1 LEAKKKTIEMIHRL
15 SCMKPKIRKNID
27 QEIHRIEIQMQKKL
41 KKKEKVKGKK
51 ITSICCTNRE

>member
-1 LEAKKKTIEMIHRL
+1 
-15 SCMKPKIRKNID
+15 MKPKIRKNID

-51 ITSICCTNRE
+51 ITSIYRE